1 MTAVIETEKL
11 TKGYGAHRGII
22 EVDLEVQAG
31 EIFGF
36 LGWIRSVRPSSSQRP
51 FSTCRSP
58 GTSATR

>member
-1 MTAVIETEKL
+1 MTAVIVTEKL
-11 TKGYGAHRGII
+11 TKSYGAHRGII

-36 LGWIRSVRPSSSQRP
+36 LGWIRSVQLSSSQRP
-51 FSTCRSP
+51 SSTCRSP